1 MQTVPC
7 RRIRFACFLSRTP
20 PSTMSSAPFHQG
32 LGEAGGGA
40 GALLV
45 AVVERRGGAPAVRD
59 QFVDADRGSTD
70 AAAGKPSFWSSPV
83 TVRNAVR
90 SGVV

>member
-1 MQTVPC
+1 M
-7 RRIRFACFLSRTP
+7 FLSRTP
-20 PSTMSSAPFHQG
+20 PSTMRSTPFNSG

-45 AVVERRGGAPAVRD
+45 AVVERRGGASAVGD
-59 QFVDADRGSTD
+59 EFVDADRGID
-70 AAAGKPSFWSSPV
+70 DPAAGKPSFWSSPV